1 MPRRLPDLKPRQLKF
16 IDEFLETG
24 NGTQS
29 AIKAGYGKSGADV
42 QAVRLL
48 ANARVK
54 AIIEQRQA
62 KAAARVDVDLA
73 EWLKNVKELAF
84 AEKTRDNARAQG
96 LTLLGK
102 YKKWLTDRMEHT
114 GADGGAIPIQIVL
127 PAKDDK

>member
-73 EWLKNVKELAF
+73 EWLENVKELAF